1 METKTEQLE
10 DRFLKL
16 REVMA
21 MCRLSRS
28 SIYGAIRKGQFP
40 AQIKLSERS
49 SAWIRSEVA
58 AWSDARIDAA
68 RGARE
73 NKLLVKETRQ
83 AGA

>member
-1 METKTEQLE
+1 METKLEQLE

-68 RGARE
+68 RGAGE
-73 NKLLVKETRQ
+73 GKLPTKKARQ
-83 AGA
+83 ASA

>member
-28 SIYGAIRKGQFP
+28 TIYGAIRKGQFP
-40 AQIKLSERS
+40 AQIKLSE
-49 SAWIRSEVA
+49 
-58 AWSDARIDAA
+58 
-68 RGARE
+68 
-73 NKLLVKETRQ
+73 
-83 AGA
+83 